1 MFITV
6 GPYNFFCSNALMY
19 SKIIQNHTV
28 NVFPSFLWFVVNVRS
43 FEMDSLQSTLFY
55 STTKVNRFVWMCSK
69 MSKASKITLWMLF
82 FLNLYRLCNVS
93 LFLPVKMSLLC
104 SIPQQKQN
112 VCFNQFQWIPKCPKA
127 SKTTLW
133 MLLMPEIF
141 IFVFFG
147 KWSSLLAPLKMS
159 LPWFIPQQKQNV
171 VFICSKA
178 YKITILML
186 FDA

>member
-1 MFITV
+1 
-6 GPYNFFCSNALMY
+6 MY

-69 MSKASKITLWMLF
+69 MSKACKITLWMLF

-141 IFVFFG
+141 IFVFLVNG
-147 KWSSLLAPLKMS
+147 HHCWLLWKWVYLGL
-159 LPWFIPQQKQNV
+159 FHNR
-171 VFICSKA
+171 SK
-178 YKITILML
+178 ML
-186 FDA
+186 FSSVQKHIKSQF